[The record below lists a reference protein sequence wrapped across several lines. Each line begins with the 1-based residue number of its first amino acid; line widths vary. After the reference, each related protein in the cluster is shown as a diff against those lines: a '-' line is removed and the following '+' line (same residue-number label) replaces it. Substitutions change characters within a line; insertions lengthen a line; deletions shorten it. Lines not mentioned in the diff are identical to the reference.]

1 MAKYNVSMDVTL
13 SVTMYDVE
21 AENEEQ
27 AKLRAKNIIADDYM
41 FYIKEN
47 GYVIDT
53 DISEVNVQEE
63 DYDFFY
69 EKITMI

>member
-47 GYVIDT
+47 GYVVDT
-53 DISEVNVQEE
+53 DVSEVNVQE
-63 DYDFFY
+63 
-69 EKITMI
+69 

>member
-27 AKLRAKNIIADDYM
+27 AKLRAETIIVDDYM
-41 FYIKEN
+41 FYIKEDS
-47 GYVIDT
+47 YVVDT
-53 DISEVNVQEE
+53 DVSEVNVQE
-63 DYDFFY
+63 
-69 EKITMI
+69 

>member
-27 AKLRAKNIIADDYM
+27 AKLRAKNIIVDDYM
-41 FYIKEN
+41 FYIAEDS
-47 GYVIDT
+47 YVVDT
-53 DISEVNVQEE
+53 DVSEVNVQE
-63 DYDFFY
+63 
-69 EKITMI
+69 

>member
-27 AKLRAKNIIADDYM
+27 AKLRAKDIIVDDYM
-41 FYIKEN
+41 FYIAEN
-47 GYVIDT
+47 SYVVDT
-53 DISEVNVQEE
+53 DVSEINVQE
-63 DYDFFY
+63 
-69 EKITMI
+69 

>member
-13 SVTMYDVE
+13 SVTMYDIE

-47 GYVIDT
+47 GYVVDT
-53 DISEVNVQEE
+53 DVSEVNVQEE

-69 EKITMI
+69 EKIAMI

>member
-27 AKLRAKNIIADDYM
+27 AKLRAKNIIVDDYM
-41 FYIKEN
+41 FYIAED
-47 GYVIDT
+47 GYVVDT
-53 DISEVNVQEE
+53 DVSEVNVQE
-63 DYDFFY
+63 
-69 EKITMI
+69 

>member
-27 AKLRAKNIIADDYM
+27 AKLRAKNIIVDDYM
-41 FYIKEN
+41 FYIAEN
-47 GYVIDT
+47 SYVVDT
-53 DISEVNVQEE
+53 DVSEVNVQE
-63 DYDFFY
+63 
-69 EKITMI
+69 

>member
-27 AKLRAKNIIADDYM
+27 AKLRAENIIVDDYM
-41 FYIKEN
+41 FYIKEDS
-47 GYVIDT
+47 YVVDT
-53 DISEVNVQEE
+53 DVSEVNVQE
-63 DYDFFY
+63 
-69 EKITMI
+69 

>member
-27 AKLRAKNIIADDYM
+27 AKLRAKNIIVDDYM
-41 FYIKEN
+41 FYIKEDS
-47 GYVIDT
+47 YIVDT
-53 DISEVNVQEE
+53 DVSEVNVQEG

-69 EKITMI
+69 EEMTMI